1 MARLLNSLPLFR
13 FPFDFPGEAAA
24 ADSSAA
30 AASSSPPALS
40 APSSVNVSAG
50 CWGGCSPSGAAS
62 AGGTAAAASAPSS
75 AFTPPAAAATAAAS
89 LLTLRLFLTV
99 GSLLSTLANCLIASK
114 STLPPSGASTSPS
127 ASAARS
133 SLKDL
138 TALSPIFSSVTLV
151 PASIGIVSIWPRAS
165 LRLLYASVSFL
176 HSGSPQMQ
184 LVRRS
189 SSDVAGMTSAP
200 VVVRME
206 R

>member
-75 AFTPPAAAATAAAS
+75 AFTPPAAS

-184 LVRRS
+184 EVRRS